1 MKAITFKLG
10 SEDFCIDINYLKE
23 IKPFNELK
31 NTYVHNSPA
40 MLKGLVNLRGSLI
53 PVLDLGIPFNI
64 ENKGI
69 NVIMITLKDR
79 IIGILVGPIGIIME
93 IEDGELEKVPSTIP
107 QEEAKYISG
116 IKRLEDKL
124 LVHLKPESFLE
135 ISGER
140 KGSERRGLPRRETD
154 IAATY
159 AIATGVGDLLFQPC
173 RVLDVSPG
181 GFKLFVQEDLNIGL
195 NIKIKFKDGNEF
207 DGTVIWSKST
217 KTMEEDGYCS
227 GIKFEESP
235 EIVESKIKL
244 L

>member
-10 SEDFCIDINYLKE
+10 SEDFCIDISYLKE

-53 PVLDLGIPFNI
+53 PVLDLGVPFNI

-93 IEDGELEKVPSTIP
+93 IEDSELEKVPSTIP

-135 ISGER
+135 IREER
-140 KGSERRGLPRRETD
+140 KGSERRRIPRRETD

-173 RVLDVSPG
+173 RVLDISSG
-181 GFKLFVQEDLNIGL
+181 GFRLFVQEDLNIGL
-195 NIKIKFKDGNEF
+195 DIKVKFGDGNEF
-207 DGTVIWSKST
+207 DGIVIWSKST
-217 KTMEEDGYCS
+217 RIMEEDGFCS
-227 GIKFEESP
+227 GIEFKESP